1 MDQQG
6 PYNRYS
12 NFDAAELEALVADMR
27 DIVVKYPRV
36 LRYWESQAL
45 LTNSMMMTHRSGA
58 KSVAQLRS
66 IEMVWNSLGQAS
78 VYRHHL
84 LLAGVIQSEQEE
96 AGPDDRTNDPTYNAA
111 SNAASR

>member
-6 PYNRYS
+6 PYNKYS
-12 NFDAAELEALVADMR
+12 NFDTKELEALVVDMR

-45 LTNSMMMTHRSGA
+45 LTNSLLLTHRSGA
-58 KSVAQLRS
+58 RSVTQIRP
-66 IEMVWNSLGQAS
+66 IEMQWSSLGQAS

-96 AGPDDRTNDPTYNAA
+96 AGPDDRTNDPNYNAA
-111 SNAASR
+111 RDAASR